1 MGAPGPVSTPWLHDA
16 ARGGAAL
23 QNVTGKRRKTKQD
36 KNYPQTDRKKQE
48 EGRGESAIPAKG
60 HSLWDTG
67 PEGTPAER
75 GKETYM
81 LTGEQEKKRTYLGQY
96 RQLDAKITRLLEE
109 QRAWREKAM
118 RMTPVLTPVPG
129 GKGGGGPIERPIEKV
144 IAMEG
149 DINAA
154 IDALI
159 DLRREIQGAIEK
171 VPDENLQLLLTYR
184 YIDGLSFEKI
194 AEKLHYGYQWV
205 YKLHRK
211 ALDALTLQQAMESEG
226 PHGLHY
232 R

>member
-1 MGAPGPVSTPWLHDA
+1 
-16 ARGGAAL
+16 
-23 QNVTGKRRKTKQD
+23 
-36 KNYPQTDRKKQE
+36 
-48 EGRGESAIPAKG
+48 
-60 HSLWDTG
+60 
-67 PEGTPAER
+67 
-75 GKETYM
+75 M

-159 DLRREIQGAIEK
+159 DLRREIQGAIDK

-184 YIDGLSFEKI
+184 YIDGLTWERI
-194 AEKLHYGYQWV
+194 AEKMDDSRQWV
-205 YKLHRK
+205 FRLHGK
-211 ALDALTLQQAMESEG
+211 ALQKIELACC
-226 PHGLHY
+226 
-232 R
+232 

>member
-1 MGAPGPVSTPWLHDA
+1 
-16 ARGGAAL
+16 
-23 QNVTGKRRKTKQD
+23 
-36 KNYPQTDRKKQE
+36 
-48 EGRGESAIPAKG
+48 
-60 HSLWDTG
+60 
-67 PEGTPAER
+67 
-75 GKETYM
+75 M
-81 LTGEQEKKRTYLGQY
+81 LSREQEKKRTYLGQY

-109 QRAWREKAM
+109 QRLWREKAM
-118 RMTPVLTPVPG
+118 RMTPVLTPAPG
-129 GKGGGGPIERPIEKV
+129 GKGGGGPIEGPMEKV
-144 IAMEG
+144 ITIEG

-211 ALDALTLQQAMESEG
+211 ALDALTLQEAMESEG

-232 R
+232 M

>member
-1 MGAPGPVSTPWLHDA
+1 
-16 ARGGAAL
+16 
-23 QNVTGKRRKTKQD
+23 
-36 KNYPQTDRKKQE
+36 
-48 EGRGESAIPAKG
+48 
-60 HSLWDTG
+60 
-67 PEGTPAER
+67 
-75 GKETYM
+75 M

-159 DLRREIQGAIEK
+159 DLRREIQGAIDK

>member
-1 MGAPGPVSTPWLHDA
+1 
-16 ARGGAAL
+16 
-23 QNVTGKRRKTKQD
+23 
-36 KNYPQTDRKKQE
+36 
-48 EGRGESAIPAKG
+48 
-60 HSLWDTG
+60 
-67 PEGTPAER
+67 
-75 GKETYM
+75 M

-118 RMTPVLTPVPG
+118 RMTPVLTPAPG

-159 DLRREIQGAIEK
+159 DLRREIQGAIDK

-184 YIDGLSFEKI
+184 YIDGLTWERI
-194 AEKLHYGYQWV
+194 AEKMDYSRQWV
-205 YKLHRK
+205 FRLHGK
-211 ALDALTLQQAMESEG
+211 ALQKIELACC
-226 PHGLHY
+226 
-232 R
+232 